1 MWFRLSPLDLILGPQ
16 LVAAQKLQQSYDFVP
31 STPAPQTAA
40 AMAWYTV
47 CLLAGLPA
55 VMVSLLIA
63 EARYGITFTVS
74 PAIVAAVLLTGP
86 WRAGS

>member
-1 MWFRLSPLDLILGPQ
+1 
-16 LVAAQKLQQSYDFVP
+16 
-31 STPAPQTAA
+31 
-40 AMAWYTV
+40 MAWYTV